1 MYNPY
6 AYEYAAAPAYALP
19 MMAAP
24 NISMT
29 HYYDFGAAQ
38 FQYQVQQPI
47 PTLAPVTQQSQRWY
61 PYARAAPVP
70 KNRMKQAAP
79 PPKQPRKVSKQTQ
92 MKLLFMKRASGWL
105 LGPYS
110 KDSLPKD
117 VEKNVLDWF
126 FRINCILKEFVT
138 KEDSSLWV
146 PLMIYC
152 ERYVDSQL
160 KKKGKKSIITTITI
174 SELIEMLIMSVMATL
189 KFWGEDCK
197 FDLKLLTP
205 HTSLSKTKL
214 KDMERHFLN
223 EISFCLFIS
232 QESLNDY
239 EHSK

>member
-1 MYNPY
+1 MYPY
-6 AYEYAAAPAYALP
+6 SYDYAGAPAYALP
-19 MMAAP
+19 IMTAP
-24 NISMT
+24 NVSLP
-29 HYYDFGAAQ
+29 HYYDYGTT
-38 FQYQVQQPI
+38 QYFHVQQPI
-47 PTLAPVTQQSQRWY
+47 PTLAPVVQQSQRWN
-61 PYARAAPVP
+61 PYAKAAPAP

-79 PPKQPRKVSKQTQ
+79 PPKQRKVSKQVQ
-92 MKLLFMKRASGWL
+92 MKHLFVKKASGWL

-110 KDSLPKD
+110 KTSLPRE

-152 ERYVDSQL
+152 ERYVDSQV
-160 KKKGKKSIITTITI
+160 KKKGKKSIITAITFN
-174 SELIEMLIMSVMATL
+174 ELIEMLIMSVIATL

-205 HTSLSKTKL
+205 HTALSQTKL

-232 QESLNDY
+232 QESLDDY
-239 EHSK
+239 ERNTV